1 MNVVL
6 GPLIHKLIFGL
17 PLSSAP
23 CPAKCSFS
31 KHEKN
36 VLDIRRIVMQGVC
49 MKNLN
54 VFLGLSQKHL
64 LRYEGSTHTFKE
76 LSSLR
81 EAVKN
86 VLAEFVR

>member
-6 GPLIHKLIFGL
+6 GPLIHKLILGL

-64 LRYEGSTHTFKE
+64 LRYKGSTHTFKE

-81 EAVKN
+81 EAAKN